1 MTDKNHDVSE
11 SALTTRMDD
20 NAPSIP
26 GMTNKRKHDDDAG
39 VREMESKDSRDN
51 KRRSMAAMNDRA
63 GTAEQIDTSS
73 HTSVKQTPPI
83 DTFTTESLLPPT
95 AAPAEPPAESPPP
108 PTAAPAELPV
118 ESIQSFT
125 TTFPEIEHGLPGSI
139 HSMTSQL
146 PPFPTPVLLPPW
158 LTDSDIPCT
167 SLLILRLC
175 LLSFTV
181 HCPLSCHLSVVISP
195 F

>member
-39 VREMESKDSRDN
+39 VRDTESKDN
-51 KRRSMAAMNDRA
+51 KRRSMAVMNDRA
-63 GTAEQIDTSS
+63 GTSEQIDTSS
-73 HTSVKQTPPI
+73 QTSVKQTPPI
-83 DTFTTESLLPPT
+83 DTFTTES
-95 AAPAEPPAESPPP
+95 PPP
-108 PTAAPAELPV
+108 PTAAPAELPA
-118 ESIQSFT
+118 ESTQSFT

-139 HSMTSQL
+139 HSIASQL

-167 SLLILRLC
+167 SLLILPLLRLC
-175 LLSFTV
+175 VFCRLLCIV
-181 HCPLSCHLSVVISP
+181 LVISP